1 MVLEHIG
8 MGKSYFLKIKTKY
21 FAPSWFTK
29 DFPPFPLDG
38 ELWTKRGDFE
48 NIQSIVLSQQ
58 ESKDWENITYNIFEV
73 PNVNGNFKTRL
84 DFLENYL
91 KKKSK

>member
-8 MGKSYFLKIKTKY
+8 MGKSYFLKIKQNICSILVY
-21 FAPSWFTK
+21 K

-48 NIQSIVLSQQ
+48 NIQSIVLSKQ
-58 ESKDWENITYNIFEV
+58 ESKDWENITYNIF
-73 PNVNGNFKTRL
+73 
-84 DFLENYL
+84 
-91 KKKSK
+91 